1 MGGIGVI
8 SAQDD
13 DAAAAA
19 STSFKLKRKSA
30 VASKLKSSIS
40 IHLRH
45 SYSHDHVLAEY
56 ITVLVCNGKNQE
68 QARHDLE
75 AFLGQRT
82 QEFVSWLWDLLLK
95 YVHQSNKD
103 ICLLSDAKNVNI
115 TTPCAKDSK
124 INKLKDFQSHGH
136 DSSTMDVFVIK
147 DDQMRQ
153 LPTTSDPNFLLSRPC
168 KTERHGKIG
177 ASENVLYNSLAN
189 ESLRKESSS
198 NSKQNS
204 QCIDKATK
212 QIVHSSCNMLF
223 NQLIPRREPAFRNPQ
238 PSTSGKCP
246 LPRSV
251 HAESHQKEKHRISVW
266 DRWGKPCDDVP
277 SGVKTVE
284 LCDGLGT
291 VIQKQELLNQHKAV
305 LPVLNS
311 ELRGSMTG
319 VTGRG
324 NIQPESRKLERSTRM
339 MHEAHAANNIR

>member
-13 DAAAAA
+13 AAAAAA
-19 STSFKLKRKSA
+19 STSFKLNRKSA

-40 IHLRH
+40 KHLRH

-153 LPTTSDPNFLLSRPC
+153 LPTTSDPNFCNVNHGQLTEENKFKVLLLYHLRSIQKKYCHSLARLSV
-168 KTERHGKIG
+168 TERL
-177 ASENVLYNSLAN
+177 VL
-189 ESLRKESSS
+189 LRMFF
-198 NSKQNS
+198 
-204 QCIDKATK
+204 I
-212 QIVHSSCNMLF
+212 
-223 NQLIPRREPAFRNPQ
+223 IPWQMN
-238 PSTSGKCP
+238 
-246 LPRSV
+246 L
-251 HAESHQKEKHRISVW
+251 
-266 DRWGKPCDDVP
+266 
-277 SGVKTVE
+277 
-284 LCDGLGT
+284 
-291 VIQKQELLNQHKAV
+291 
-305 LPVLNS
+305 
-311 ELRGSMTG
+311 
-319 VTGRG
+319 
-324 NIQPESRKLERSTRM
+324 
-339 MHEAHAANNIR
+339 

>member
-212 QIVHSSCNMLF
+212 IVHSSCNMLF

-238 PSTSGKCP
+238 PSTS
-246 LPRSV
+246 
-251 HAESHQKEKHRISVW
+251 ESHQKEKHRISVW